1 MQRIIT
7 GLTLFA
13 VMATCLG
20 CAEEFRGRTPIH
32 DGIHYPV
39 GLAVDEASGTLL
51 VANSNFDL
59 TYDSASIVAIDL
71 ATNTFLDT
79 YITVGSFPGDL
90 VLSRPDGAASG
101 FGYIAV
107 RGDNS
112 LTFFNVSG
120 GGGDQANY
128 SLYCNDDDDPS
139 QHRCSGDHI
148 VDEGSLTL
156 DEETG
161 EQEDVT
167 LGADP
172 FAVALIPGGAGVPD
186 RVVTGSLRTG
196 TVTLMDIVADDP
208 DFKPG
213 YPRMVA
219 QYDAVQGVHTLAADP
234 VTGFIYMTNKYVPAI
249 YKLGVT
255 ENVDGP
261 TLGLEET
268 VLLPSPF
275 NTGDYGRGFAFA
287 REGRFALIA
296 YRTPPSVLV
305 LDGGDDTQSYEQTT
319 LKLVPVGAEPA
330 HLRVFPSGPGGKELA
345 YVVCHGDNV
354 VWVLDTETFLPIAK
368 IPVGGGPYDMAG
380 VFSADLKRGYVSN
393 FVGHTVSVIDL
404 DPDSPYYH
412 TQIAEIH

>member
-1 MQRIIT
+1 MQRIAI
-7 GLTLFA
+7 GLTILA
-13 VMATCLG
+13 LSSACLG
-20 CAEEFRGRTPIH
+20 CAEEFRGRAPIH

-39 GLAVDEASGTLL
+39 GLAVDETSGALL

-59 TYDSASIVAIDL
+59 TYDSASIVAVDL
-71 ATNTFLDT
+71 ETNSFLDT
-79 YITVGSFPGDL
+79 YVSVGAFPGDM
-90 VLSRPDGAASG
+90 VLARPEGSADG
-101 FGYIAV
+101 FGYITV
-107 RGDNS
+107 RGNNS

-120 GGGDQANY
+120 GIGDNADY
-128 SLYCNDDDDPS
+128 SLYCNNDDDKE
-139 QHRCSGDHI
+139 QHRCSGDHV
-148 VDEGSLTL
+148 VDEGTL
-156 DEETG
+156 EADEETG
-161 EQEDVT
+161 ELVDVS

-172 FAVALIPGGAGVPD
+172 FALALIPGGSGVPD

-196 TVTLMDIVADDP
+196 TVTLMDIVAEDP
-208 DFKPG
+208 DLKPG
-213 YPRMVA
+213 FPLIVA

-249 YKLGVT
+249 YKLGV
-255 ENVDGP
+255 EESVDGP
-261 TLGLEET
+261 TLSLEET

-305 LDGGDDTQSYEQTT
+305 LDGGDDTKSYEQTT

-330 HLRVFPSGPGGKELA
+330 HLRVYPSGPDGKELA

-354 VWVLDTETFLPIAK
+354 VWVLDTQTFLPVAK
-368 IPVGGGPYDMAG
+368 IPVGGGPYDMAA
-380 VFSADLKRGYVSN
+380 VFNDKLKRGYVSN